1 MFTNED
7 SLGALNLYSPQLRG
21 FDAKTRGEG
30 LAFATQAAVALRSA
44 RDKEDLRIAMATR
57 NLIGQAQGILMER
70 YKMTAEQAFAV
81 LTRASQDTNVKRRD
95 VAQHLI
101 DTGRPPPVAA
111 AAAPGGPAAHCLD
124 RRAWGGRV
132 AGLPRIPCPRPTRG
146 DRPHTA
152 ATVSGAPGIGLSR
165 RDARERLLVAP
176 GAPAADRHRIAP
188 PVSTVGFVQ
197 PDVDVVDYLIEAVE
211 VHLLHPRGLV
221 VPVGLDVP
229 AEGVK
234 FIAEAADQ
242 LLGNASC
249 AEV

>member
-1 MFTNED
+1 LFTNED

-124 RRAWGGRV
+124 HRAWGGRV
-132 AGLPRIPCPRPTRG
+132 AG
-146 DRPHTA
+146 PHTA

-221 VPVGLDVP
+221 VPAGRDVP

>member
-111 AAAPGGPAAHCLD
+111 AAPGGPAAHCLN
-124 RRAWGGRV
+124 RRTWGGRV
-132 AGLPRIPCPRPTRG
+132 AGLTPLQRSAGLR
-146 DRPHTA
+146 A
-152 ATVSGAPGIGLSR
+152 SGCHA
-165 RDARERLLVAP
+165 EM
-176 GAPAADRHRIAP
+176 
-188 PVSTVGFVQ
+188 PVSDFWLPLV
-197 PDVDVVDYLIEAVE
+197 
-211 VHLLHPRGLV
+211 LLLPIDIG
-221 VPVGLDVP
+221 
-229 AEGVK
+229 
-234 FIAEAADQ
+234 
-242 LLGNASC
+242 
-249 AEV
+249 